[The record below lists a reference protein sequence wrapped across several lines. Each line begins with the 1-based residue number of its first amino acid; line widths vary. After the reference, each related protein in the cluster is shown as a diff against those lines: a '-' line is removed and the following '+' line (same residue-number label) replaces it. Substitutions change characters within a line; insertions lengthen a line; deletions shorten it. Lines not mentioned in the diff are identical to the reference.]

1 MLRGSEPTSA
11 ARRVVVITG
20 ASSGIGRA
28 AALGFARDGA
38 NLVVAARGA
47 TALMEAAAA
56 CEALGSEVLA
66 QVTDVSDA
74 DAVERLGRVAIE
86 RFGAIDVWVND
97 AGVLHYGR
105 FDETPAEV
113 AEQVVRTNLF
123 GCMNGSRVALRHFR
137 ARGRGTL
144 INVSSIL
151 GAIGHPYTAAYVA
164 SKFAIRGLTESLRA
178 EVRDQPHIQVCAVLP
193 AAVDTAIYQRAANFT
208 GRTVSPIWALYPP
221 EVVARAILKLASRP
235 RRQVYAG
242 AYGPLAV
249 AGRSVA
255 PGLAERAVRLAA
267 DLMEIGRRPVATT
280 SGNVDAP
287 SDDDGRADGGW
298 RRRYGRRAGV
308 AAISGLALGL
318 RFIGLASAG
327 RRGRGGRPGT
337 SH

>member
-1 MLRGSEPTSA
+1 MKASEPA
-11 ARRVVVITG
+11 FGLRRVVVITG

-28 AALGFARDGA
+28 VALGFARDGA
-38 NLVVAARGA
+38 RLVLAARGA
-47 TALMEAAAA
+47 TALMDAAAA
-56 CEALGSEVLA
+56 CDALGSEVIA

-74 DAVERLGRVAIE
+74 DAVARLGRIAIE

-105 FDETPAEV
+105 FDETPAEL

-137 ARGRGTL
+137 SRGRGTL

-208 GRTVSPIWALYPP
+208 GRNVSPIWALYPP
-221 EVVARAILKLASRP
+221 EVVARTIFKLANRP

-249 AGRSVA
+249 AGRRVA

-267 DLMEIGRRPVATT
+267 DLMEIGRRPVPPT
-280 SGNVDAP
+280 SGNVDA
-287 SDDDGRADGGW
+287 SSDDGRADGGW

-318 RFIGLASAG
+318 GFIGLALAG
-327 RRGRGGRPGT
+327 RRGCGGRPGT